1 MVVIPHL
8 TKLDIT
14 RSPLAF
20 ALLAG
25 ALAVSGCAAPQS
37 RYTEDVAARCDDCR
51 GNVHV
56 IFVRSPVDAA
66 DVAGLANVA
75 ESMRLAGFCNT
86 KIFNTFQDGRAED
99 LDCRLRKIHQCH
111 PGCRVMLVGFSSG
124 ALIARN
130 AAKCLE
136 AHQLCI
142 DSLVY
147 VDSSVLHFV
156 GCGDE
161 PCNVRR
167 HLLIYRDGTALPA
180 TCCGEASVCR
190 IPEWNHLKVP
200 SHECTV
206 DALFCEAIRLS
217 DEASRC
223 QSLPIPT
230 EKPAKKPARKKSKR
244 KTGPE
249 PKVPYESLP
258 ELPTP
263 EPKRGIQLK
272 PVPQLRPVPR
282 SESTQVILLPAP
294 PRIEPAQL
302 AGRVEFD
309 EPRIASEPLD
319 FN

>member
-1 MVVIPHL
+1 MIPHFPA
-8 TKLDIT
+8 LDIT
-14 RSPLAF
+14 RSPLALV
-20 ALLAG
+20 LLAG
-25 ALAVSGCAAPQS
+25 ALSVCGCAVPQS

-86 KIFNTFQDGRAED
+86 QIFNTFHDGRAED
-99 LDCRLRKIHQCH
+99 LACRVRKIYQCH

-136 AHQLCI
+136 ADQRCI

-180 TCCGEASVCR
+180 TCCGEATVCR

-223 QSLPIPT
+223 QSLPMPA
-230 EKPAKKPARKKSKR
+230 EKPAKKSARKKPLK
-244 KTGPE
+244 KPE
-249 PKVPYESLP
+249 S
-258 ELPTP
+258 
-263 EPKRGIQLK
+263 KRGIQLQ
-272 PVPQLRPVPR
+272 PVPQLRPAPG

-302 AGRVEFD
+302 TGRVEFN
-309 EPRIASEPLD
+309 EPRIASDPLELH
-319 FN
+319 

>member
-1 MVVIPHL
+1 MIPHL
-8 TKLDIT
+8 AKLDIT
-14 RSPLAF
+14 RSPLALV
-20 ALLAG
+20 LLAG
-25 ALAVSGCAAPQS
+25 ALSGCAVPQS
-37 RYTEDVAARCDDCR
+37 RYSEDVAARCDDCR

-86 KIFNTFQDGRAED
+86 RIFNTFHDGRAED
-99 LDCRLRKIHQCH
+99 LACRVRKIYQCH

-136 AHQLCI
+136 ADQLCI

-180 TCCGEASVCR
+180 TCCGEATVCR

-223 QSLPIPT
+223 QSLPMPT
-230 EKPAKKPARKKSKR
+230 EKPAKKPARKKPKR

-258 ELPTP
+258 ELPKP
-263 EPKRGIQLK
+263 EPKRGIKLK

-294 PRIEPAQL
+294 PRKEPAQL
-302 AGRVEFD
+302 TGQVEFD
-309 EPRIASEPLD
+309 EPRIASEPLKLH
-319 FN
+319 

>member
-8 TKLDIT
+8 AKLDIT
-14 RSPLAF
+14 RSPLALVF
-20 ALLAG
+20 LAG

-86 KIFNTFQDGRAED
+86 RIFNRFHDGNAED
-99 LDCRLRKIHQCH
+99 LACRVRKIYQCH

-136 AHQLCI
+136 ADQLCI

-180 TCCGEASVCR
+180 TCCGEATVCR

-223 QSLPIPT
+223 QSLPMPV
-230 EKPAKKPARKKSKR
+230 EKPAKK
-244 KTGPE
+244 

-258 ELPTP
+258 ELPKP
-263 EPKRGIQLK
+263 EPNRGIQLK

-302 AGRVEFD
+302 TGRVEFD
-309 EPRIASEPLD
+309 ELQIASEPL
-319 FN
+319 NLH

>member
-1 MVVIPHL
+1 MIPQL
-8 TKLDIT
+8 AKLDIT
-14 RSPLAF
+14 RSPLALI
-20 ALLAG
+20 LLAG
-25 ALAVSGCAAPQS
+25 AFAVSGCAVPQS
-37 RYTEDVAARCDDCR
+37 RYIEDVAARCEDCR
-51 GNVHV
+51 GNMHV

-86 KIFNTFQDGRAED
+86 KIFNTFHDGGARNLAG
-99 LDCRLRKIHQCH
+99 RVRKIYQCH
-111 PGCRVMLVGFSSG
+111 PDCRVMLVGFSSG

-136 AHQLCI
+136 ADQVCI

-180 TCCGEASVCR
+180 TCCREASVCR

-223 QSLPIPT
+223 QSTPLPLPT
-230 EKPAKKPARKKSKR
+230 EEPQKKPDRKKRKKKR
-244 KTGPE
+244 K
-249 PKVPYESLP
+249 PKVTYESLP
-258 ELPTP
+258 QFSKP
-263 EPKRGIQLK
+263 ESKRGIPLQ
-272 PVPQLRPVPR
+272 PVPELRSIPR
-282 SESTQVILLPAP
+282 SESTQVNLLRVS
-294 PRIEPAQL
+294 PRMEPVQL
-302 AGRVEFD
+302 TGRVEFN
-309 EPRIASEPLD
+309 EPRIVSKPLELH
-319 FN
+319 